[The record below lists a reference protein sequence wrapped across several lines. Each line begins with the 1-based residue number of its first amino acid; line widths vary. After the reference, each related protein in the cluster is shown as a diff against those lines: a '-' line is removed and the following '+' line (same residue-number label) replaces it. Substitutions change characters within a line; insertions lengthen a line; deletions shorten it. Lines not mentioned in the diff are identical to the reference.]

1 MENDNQTL
9 IDTNIEAFKC
19 EMRAFPH
26 VEIAS
31 PELLR
36 QNRDDLNKLGLVYY
50 LGLGGPEDRE
60 EAKRLWAKS
69 NDGEAKLFLSV
80 DRFLENDLSGG
91 VQLLAEASK
100 MGVVLA
106 QLRYA
111 YCLILGIGI
120 DADLG
125 RAYKILKKLANDH
138 VPCAVYFIGA
148 MHMTRE
154 QTLVEYDPE
163 RAQKLLDW
171 SIKNGCKFAQFE
183 QGVVDLRKA
192 KTEPAIARA
201 FGLIEAAAEQDEPR
215 AMFYYALALA
225 RGDRVKQDTER
236 AQRYLDRCL
245 QLGFGPA
252 VDAVKEAVKKM

>member
-26 VEIAS
+26 VDIES

-91 VQLLAEASK
+91 AQLLAEASK
-100 MGVVLA
+100 MGIHWARMMSKNSMSDTAAGTKKNPRFLT
-106 QLRYA
+106 R
-111 YCLILGIGI
+111 
-120 DADLG
+120 
-125 RAYKILKKLANDH
+125 KLAMPSTCSRRITRKCNK
-138 VPCAVYFIGA
+138 AVSNNIPIMLEGNFMPVSHTTSSPSA
-148 MHMTRE
+148 RHPKM
-154 QTLVEYDPE
+154 
-163 RAQKLLDW
+163 
-171 SIKNGCKFAQFE
+171 
-183 QGVVDLRKA
+183 
-192 KTEPAIARA
+192 IAH
-201 FGLIEAAAEQDEPR
+201 
-215 AMFYYALALA
+215 
-225 RGDRVKQDTER
+225 
-236 AQRYLDRCL
+236 
-245 QLGFGPA
+245 
-252 VDAVKEAVKKM
+252 